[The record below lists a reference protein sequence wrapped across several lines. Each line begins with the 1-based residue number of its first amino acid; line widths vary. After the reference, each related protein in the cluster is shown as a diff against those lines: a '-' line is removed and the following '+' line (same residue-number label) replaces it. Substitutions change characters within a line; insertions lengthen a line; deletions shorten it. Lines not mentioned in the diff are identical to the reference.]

1 MLSRQRGYFYSR
13 FEPAAGAEEESKVM
27 QRESRIPFLRSAI
40 KTLTVLEMT
49 WLSVM
54 ESGSLYFLSLL
65 VFTSQF
71 CPASLYTIIFSA
83 ITVAKRP
90 CDIYDRCAAEYGAC
104 RFLYEHW
111 LNCVSLNCLFIF
123 TCVRPFFVLLES
135 KWQFEGFE
143 QSP

>member
-1 MLSRQRGYFYSR
+1 MLSRQRGYFYSQ
-13 FEPAAGAEEESKVM
+13 FEPESKVM
-27 QRESRIPFLRSAI
+27 PRESHIPFLRCAI

-54 ESGSLYFLSLL
+54 ESGSVYFLSLL
-65 VFTSQF
+65 VYTSQF

-90 CDIYDRCAAEYGAC
+90 RDIYDRCAAEYGAC

-111 LNCVSLNCLFIF
+111 LNCVSLNCPFIF
-123 TCVRPFFVLLES
+123 TTCVQPFFVLLES
-135 KWQFEGFE
+135 KWHFEGFE